1 MSELGQTLPTT
12 PERPAMKKTS
22 SNPTRKRRQKEKESP
37 SPQLKR
43 ISGKLAS
50 EGFRRELAAARKG
63 SAAEALY
70 RRIIE

>member
-1 MSELGQTLPTT
+1 MAELGKTLPTT

-22 SNPTRKRRQKEKESP
+22 SKPTRTRRQKENESP
-37 SPQLKR
+37 SHQLKR
-43 ISGKLAS
+43 ISGNLAS
-50 EGFRRELAAARKG
+50 EEFRREPAAARKG

>member
-22 SNPTRKRRQKEKESP
+22 TRKRRQKENESP

-50 EGFRRELAAARKG
+50 EGFRRELAAAQKG